1 MAKSDKKKKNE
12 QDDDQNNEKA
22 LSIKTAMITQLEQDY
37 ESNKNNRPA
46 LQRLKNLDELEKA
59 LKSNALQKPL
69 LENGVLDII
78 KQYLEPL
85 PDNTLPNI
93 KIKKAML
100 EVLDYL
106 PVKRKHILNSNGIGK
121 IVNFYSKNVRES
133 DDVRC
138 LATNLVKK
146 WTYFFVKDEDDND
159 E

>member
-12 QDDDQNNEKA
+12 QDDDQNNEKV
-22 LSIKTAMITQLEQDY
+22 LSIKAAMITQLEQDY

-46 LQRLKNLDELEKA
+46 LQRLKNLDELEKL

-69 LENGVLDII
+69 LENGILDVI